1 MISKLENM
9 IFQMVAGANVATVI
23 IMLLIGYSDR
33 VNPASAHLLANAGLA
48 YPIFLIINL
57 LFLVFWSFVKIK
69 WVVIPM
75 LGFVFSYL
83 PTRNYCPLNLNEDT
97 SKTDIKVL
105 SYNVWG
111 FGIYGAGN
119 AKDSVNYPIPNYIA
133 EQGADIVCL
142 QEAGEGGIEHARIE
156 EVIYPLYQYRD
167 TLKMEKSGDVLAF
180 YSRFPIIKKERIP
193 FESNGNLAG
202 AVWLDVA
209 GDTVIVVNAHF
220 ETTGLDA
227 DDKAHFKHMV
237 KGDYAKDSVETT
249 SKQLYTKLKEATLK
263 RAPQAEAVAR
273 FIALHSD
280 KTIICC
286 GDFNDGPNSYTHQTI
301 ADKLTDCYVAAG
313 NGPGISYHKGG
324 FYVRIDNIFCS
335 TDLEPLKCIVDN
347 KIATSDHYPIIC
359 WLKKR

>member
-1 MISKLENM
+1 MINKLKNM
-9 IFQMVAGANVATVI
+9 IFQMMAGANVATVI

-33 VNPASAHLLANAGLA
+33 VNPVSFHLFANAGLA
-48 YPIFLIINL
+48 YPVFLLFNL
-57 LFLVFWSFVKIK
+57 LFLIFWCFVRIR
-69 WVVIPM
+69 WVVIPL
-75 LGFVFSYL
+75 LGFVFGFL
-83 PTRNYCPLNLNEDT
+83 PTRNYCPINLTDDT
-97 SKTDIKVL
+97 AKSNLKVL

-111 FGIYGAGN
+111 FGHMGHSDDDY
-119 AKDSVNYPIPNYIA
+119 SIPAYIA

-142 QEAGEGGIEHARIE
+142 QEAGEASPVNKEIQDI
-156 EVIYPLYQYRD
+156 IFPLYQYRD
-167 TLKMEKSGDVLAF
+167 TMKKENSGDVLAF
-180 YSRFPIIKKERIP
+180 YSKYPILKKERIP
-193 FESNGNLAG
+193 FESHGNIAG
-202 AVWLDVA
+202 AVWLNVD

-237 KGDYAKDSVETT
+237 KGEYATDSVETT
-249 SKQLYTKLKEATLK
+249 SKLLYTKLKEATIK

-273 FIALHSD
+273 FIAKHHGI
-280 KTIICC
+280 TMICC

-301 ADKLTDCYVAAG
+301 ANKLTDCYVTAG